1 MGGGMGS
8 CFQVY
13 KVSEVGYNYKIK
25 FSRKWNYQGNFQG
38 NFGQFLKFL
47 NFNPF

>member
-1 MGGGMGS
+1 MGS

-25 FSRKWNYQGNFQG
+25 FRKRNYQGNFLG

>member
-25 FSRKWNYQGNFQG
+25 FRKWNYQGNFQG
-38 NFGQFLKFL
+38 STREFWPIFEIFE
-47 NFNPF
+47 F